1 MNTAITIAL
10 GFLFMMLYMS
20 LSATFQAFAERQL
33 GIWLYLAG
41 FSAGIT
47 VIIINFIPRLFS

>member
-33 GIWLYLAG
+33 GIWVYLAG
-41 FSAGIT
+41 FSSVVT
-47 VIIINFIPRLFS
+47 VVIISLIPKLFS